1 MKIGI
6 SLAGVSYDDGSVYR
20 HRNYEDSINQFYKY
34 IINPLS
40 EQGHDVKIYIYTYD
54 TLKTNDVLESYKPI
68 SKSQFI
74 NQNEQILI
82 TGTTVQGHNL
92 INGLRDMVGEDL
104 DLVIKS
110 RFDIQFFKNPFEV
123 YNWDFEK
130 INFLWREP
138 YREDLPLLN
147 DTFFT
152 FPYSMLES
160 VIQGILDCELNP
172 YDNCKVALHNL
183 YRPLINLVGENN
195 VIWLDNE
202 FKTAQQNQLYKLTRH
217 E

>member
-6 SLAGVSYDDGSVYR
+6 SLTGVSYDDGSIYR
-20 HRNYEDSINQFYKY
+20 YRNYEDSVKEFYKY
-34 IINPLS
+34 VINPLR
-40 EQGHDVKIYIYTYD
+40 EKGHDVKIYIYTYD
-54 TLKTNDVLESYKPI
+54 TIKTNDVLSAYKPI
-68 SKSQFI
+68 IKSKFI
-74 NQNEQILI
+74 NQKEQILI
-82 TGTTVQGHNL
+82 PGTTVQGHNL
-92 INGLRDMVGEDL
+92 INGLRDMIGEDL
-104 DLVIKS
+104 DLIIKA
-110 RFDIQFFKNPFEV
+110 RFDIQFFQNPFEV